1 MSESMDIEALY
12 SLLVPLEQMRLIVP
26 RDCVAEVVGWDA
38 VRHRREGPQPS
49 WLAGE
54 LRWDGREIPVLSFE
68 RLCGLETE
76 WPRQRARVVVIR
88 CLGKRLKAGYFGV
101 LTRGFPQIVRVTQ
114 SALVPN
120 AQSTW
125 PAQAPVLCELQM
137 VGQSPVIPD
146 LEQVEGELAQIA

>member
-1 MSESMDIEALY
+1 MSDIKEIEALY

-38 VRHRREGPQPS
+38 ARHRREDNEPL

-54 LRWDGREIPVLSFE
+54 LNWDGREIPVLSFE
-68 RLCGLETE
+68 RLCGLATE
-76 WPRQRARVVVIR
+76 LPRQRARVVVMR

-120 AQSTW
+120 EQSTW
-125 PAQAPVLCELQM
+125 STQAPVLCELQM

-146 LEQVEGELAQIA
+146 LEQVELELAQIA